1 MKYEHVLLHPWRL
14 CKGRALTSSCGCHL
28 SLELLHLSF
37 ELLFPAVCRRLAG
50 SRQRQH
56 ERERERASVSE
67 CVRAC
72 PSVQEATMAHAR
84 ARAACVCV
92 CVRVRARVRVR
103 THAERGAGA
112 HLRKELCCRCF
123 TASGIVWKNGR
134 RPHEVRHFDPTP
146 SRGDN
151 LLLLRIPLRLVDARD
166 ELQLELLNVSFER
179 RDTRPRSRSVL

>member
-1 MKYEHVLLHPWRL
+1 MRHTLYAHLIVTSFVEGLGKQQHCVCVCACVCVHVH
-14 CKGRALTSSCGCHL
+14 
-28 SLELLHLSF
+28 
-37 ELLFPAVCRRLAG
+37 VC
-50 SRQRQH
+50 
-56 ERERERASVSE
+56 V
-67 CVRAC
+67 CV
-72 PSVQEATMAHAR
+72 
-84 ARAACVCV
+84 CVCV
-92 CVRVRARVRVR
+92 CVRMRVRQY
-103 THAERGAGA
+103 THAERRAGA

-166 ELQLELLNVSFER
+166 ELQLELLNVSFEG